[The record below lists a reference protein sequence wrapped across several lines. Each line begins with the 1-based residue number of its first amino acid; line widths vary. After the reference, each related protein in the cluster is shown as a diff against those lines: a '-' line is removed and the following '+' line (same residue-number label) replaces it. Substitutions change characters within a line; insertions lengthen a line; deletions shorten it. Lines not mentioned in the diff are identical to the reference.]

1 VVDIVS
7 PNLLFSEICGIIIIG
22 KELKGRFVMA
32 KRALVHC
39 RICKAAIDRD
49 NQTDWVEP
57 TPKWFYHT
65 TCYEDFARKKG
76 RILEGDLSA
85 EVEDDIWKSALY
97 DYLRRDLKMTV
108 NYNKFNSQW
117 NNFLKKNM
125 TAKGI
130 YFALRYFYEI
140 AHGDPGKSENGIGI
154 VPHIYNEGT
163 EYWGNRNQR
172 DKGICARIEEQIR
185 QAEAAKVVVIHRK
198 KQPKQNKREIDLAS
212 IAALEDDE

>member
-1 VVDIVS
+1 
-7 PNLLFSEICGIIIIG
+7 
-22 KELKGRFVMA
+22 MA

-49 NQTDWVEP
+49 KETGWVEP

-65 TCYEDFARKKG
+65 SCYEDFANKKG
-76 RILEGDLSA
+76 KIREGDISA
-85 EVEDDIWKSALY
+85 EVEDDIWKSAVY
-97 DYLRRDLKMTV
+97 EYLKRDLKMSV
-108 NYNKFNSQW
+108 NYVKFTSQW

-140 AHGDPGKSENGIGI
+140 AHGDPSKSENGIGI

-172 DKGICARIEEQIR
+172 DKGICARIEAQIK
-185 QAEAAKVVVIHRK
+185 QAEAEARRTVVVHKQRK
-198 KQPKQNKREIDLAS
+198 PQKSKFEIDIS
-212 IAALEDDE
+212 IIAELEDDE

>member
-1 VVDIVS
+1 
-7 PNLLFSEICGIIIIG
+7 
-22 KELKGRFVMA
+22 MA

-57 TPKWFYHT
+57 TPKWFYHIS
-65 TCYEDFARKKG
+65 CYEDFANKKG
-76 RILEGDLSA
+76 KIREGDISA
-85 EVEDDIWKSALY
+85 EVEDDVWKSAVY
-97 DYLRRDLKMTV
+97 DYLRRDLKMGI
-108 NYNKFNSQW
+108 NYVKFTSQW

-130 YFALRYFYEI
+130 YFALRYFYEV
-140 AHGDPGKSENGIGI
+140 ANGDPKKSENGIGI

-172 DKGICARIEEQIR
+172 DKGICARIEAQIK
-185 QAEAAKVVVIHRK
+185 QAENAKVVVIHRQR
-198 KQPKQNKREIDLAS
+198 QPKKNKREIDLSTIAS
-212 IAALEDDE
+212 MEDGE

>member
-1 VVDIVS
+1 MVDIVS

-140 AHGDPGKSENGIGI
+140 AKGDPSKSENGIGI

-185 QAEAAKVVVIHRK
+185 QSEAAKVVVIHRK

-212 IAALEDDE
+212 IASMEDEE